1 MMRNMLK
8 SKIHRATV
16 TDADLNYDGSITV
29 DVGLMEAANMI
40 PHELVHVWNVNNG
53 ERFETYV
60 IPGARNSGTICV
72 NGSAA
77 RRVHRGDLL
86 IIASF
91 THRRSCS
98 STRRTASAR
107 RTASPSRRRN
117 AGGSAVRLLRF
128 VAAGATGAADMGRD
142 G

>member
-1 MMRNMLK
+1 MTRNMLK

-29 DVGLMEAANMI
+29 DAALMDAANML
-40 PHELVHVWNVNNG
+40 PHELVQVWNVNNG

-60 IPGARNSGTICV
+60 IPGTRDSGTICV

-91 THRRSCS
+91 TWLAEEEAHRHEPAVVLVDEQNRM
-98 STRRTASAR
+98 RK
-107 RTASPSRRRN
+107 RN
-117 AGGSAVRLLRF
+117 GISVE
-128 VAAGATGAADMGRD
+128 AA
-142 G
+142 

>member
-1 MMRNMLK
+1 MIRNILK

-29 DVGLMEAANMI
+29 DTALMEAANVL

-60 IPGARNSGTICV
+60 IPGPRNSGTICV

-91 THRRSCS
+91 TWLEEEAAQRHEPAVVLVDEQNRIRK
-98 STRRTASAR
+98 
-107 RTASPSRRRN
+107 RN
-117 AGGSAVRLLRF
+117 GVS
-128 VAAGATGAADMGRD
+128 VAAA
-142 G
+142 

>member
-1 MMRNMLK
+1 MTRNMLK

-29 DVGLMEAANMI
+29 DAGLMEAANML

-60 IPGARNSGTICV
+60 IPGTRHSGTICV

-91 THRRSCS
+91 TWL
-98 STRRTASAR
+98 AEEE
-107 RTASPSRRRN
+107 
-117 AGGSAVRLLRF
+117 AVRHEPAVVLVDEQNRLRKRNG
-128 VAAGATGAADMGRD
+128 VSVEAA
-142 G
+142 

>member
-1 MMRNMLK
+1 MLK

-40 PHELVHVWNVNNG
+40 PHELVHVWDVNNG

-60 IPGARNSGTICV
+60 IPGKRNSGTICV

-77 RRVHRGDLL
+77 RRVHHGDLI

-91 THRRSCS
+91 TWLDEAAALRHEPEVVLVDQQNRIRKK
-98 STRRTASAR
+98 
-107 RTASPSRRRN
+107 N
-117 AGGSAVRLLRF
+117 GVAVE
-128 VAAGATGAADMGRD
+128 AA
-142 G
+142 

>member
-16 TDADLNYDGSITV
+16 TDADLNYDGSIAV

-60 IPGARNSGTICV
+60 IPGERNSGTICV

-91 THRRSCS
+91 TWLDEAEAQCHAPEVVLVDTENRIRKK
-98 STRRTASAR
+98 
-107 RTASPSRRRN
+107 N
-117 AGGSAVRLLRF
+117 G
-128 VAAGATGAADMGRD
+128 VAIEAA
-142 G
+142 

>member
-1 MMRNMLK
+1 MTRNMLK

-29 DVGLMEAANMI
+29 DAGLMEAANML

-60 IPGARNSGTICV
+60 IPGTRQSGTICV

-91 THRRSCS
+91 TWL
-98 STRRTASAR
+98 AEEEAR
-107 RTASPSRRRN
+107 RHEPAVVLVDEQNRIRTRN
-117 AGGSAVRLLRF
+117 GVSVE
-128 VAAGATGAADMGRD
+128 AA
-142 G
+142 

>member
-91 THRRSCS
+91 TWLEE
-98 STRRTASAR
+98 TE
-107 RTASPSRRRN
+107 
-117 AGGSAVRLLRF
+117 AVRHEPAVVLVDEQNHIRKKNG
-128 VAAGATGAADMGRD
+128 VAVEAA
-142 G
+142 

>member
-1 MMRNMLK
+1 MTRNMLK

-29 DVGLMEAANMI
+29 DTGLMEAANML

-60 IPGARNSGTICV
+60 IPGARHSGTICV

-91 THRRSCS
+91 SWLDEAEAIRHE
-98 STRRTASAR
+98 
-107 RTASPSRRRN
+107 P
-117 AGGSAVRLLRF
+117 AVVLVDEQNRIRKKNG
-128 VAAGATGAADMGRD
+128 VSVEAA
-142 G
+142 

>member
-1 MMRNMLK
+1 MTRNMLK

-29 DVGLMEAANMI
+29 DAGLMDAADMI

-60 IPGARNSGTICV
+60 IPGARGSGTICV

-91 THRRSCS
+91 SWFDEVEALRHE
-98 STRRTASAR
+98 
-107 RTASPSRRRN
+107 P
-117 AGGSAVRLLRF
+117 AVVLVDEQNHIRKKNG
-128 VAAGATGAADMGRD
+128 VAVEAA
-142 G
+142 

>member
-1 MMRNMLK
+1 MTRNMLK

-29 DVGLMEAANMI
+29 DETLMEAANML

-60 IPGARNSGTICV
+60 IPGERRSGTICV

-86 IIASF
+86 IIATF
-91 THRRSCS
+91 TWMDEQ
-98 STRRTASAR
+98 AAR
-107 RTASPSRRRN
+107 RHEP
-117 AGGSAVRLLRF
+117 AVVLVDQHNQIRKKNG
-128 VAAGATGAADMGRD
+128 VAVEAA
-142 G
+142 

>member
-1 MMRNMLK
+1 MTRNMLK

-29 DVGLMEAANMI
+29 DAGLMEGANML

-60 IPGARNSGTICV
+60 IPGARSSGTICV

-91 THRRSCS
+91 SWLTEEEALRHEPAIVLVDDRNCI
-98 STRRTASAR
+98 RTKNGVS
-107 RTASPSRRRN
+107 
-117 AGGSAVRLLRF
+117 VE
-128 VAAGATGAADMGRD
+128 AA
-142 G
+142 

>member
-29 DVGLMEAANMI
+29 DAGLMEAANMI

-60 IPGARNSGTICV
+60 IPGARSSGTICV

-91 THRRSCS
+91 TWLDEAEALRHAPEVVLVDEQNHIRKK
-98 STRRTASAR
+98 
-107 RTASPSRRRN
+107 N
-117 AGGSAVRLLRF
+117 GVAVE
-128 VAAGATGAADMGRD
+128 AA
-142 G
+142 

>member
-1 MMRNMLK
+1 MRNMLK

-29 DVGLMEAANMI
+29 DASLMEAANML

-60 IPGARNSGTICV
+60 IPGVRGSGTICV

-91 THRRSCS
+91 TWLEEAQAQRHE
-98 STRRTASAR
+98 
-107 RTASPSRRRN
+107 P
-117 AGGSAVRLLRF
+117 AVVLVDPENRIRKLNG
-128 VAAGATGAADMGRD
+128 VSVEAA
-142 G
+142 

>member
-1 MMRNMLK
+1 MTRNMLK

-29 DVGLMEAANMI
+29 DAGLMEAANML

-60 IPGARNSGTICV
+60 IPGPRQSGTICV

-91 THRRSCS
+91 TWLAEEEALRHEPAVVLVDEQNHIRK
-98 STRRTASAR
+98 
-107 RTASPSRRRN
+107 RN
-117 AGGSAVRLLRF
+117 GVSVE
-128 VAAGATGAADMGRD
+128 AA
-142 G
+142 

>member
-1 MMRNMLK
+1 MMRQMLK

-29 DVGLMEAANMI
+29 DAALMEAADLL
-40 PHELVHVWNVNNG
+40 PHEQVHVWDVNNG
-53 ERFETYV
+53 ERFQTYV
-60 IPGARNSGTICV
+60 IPGPRRSGTICV

-91 THRRSCS
+91 AALDEDEARSYQPTVVRVDARNRQRRK
-98 STRRTASAR
+98 
-107 RTASPSRRRN
+107 PDPE
-117 AGGSAVRLLRF
+117 VE
-128 VAAGATGAADMGRD
+128 AA
-142 G
+142 

>member
-1 MMRNMLK
+1 MIRNMLK

-16 TDADLNYDGSITV
+16 TDADLDYDGSLTM
-29 DVGLMEAANMI
+29 DAGLMEAANML

-60 IPGARNSGTICV
+60 IPGGRNSGTICV

-91 THRRSCS
+91 SWLAEEEALRHTPTVVLVDERNRIRRK
-98 STRRTASAR
+98 
-107 RTASPSRRRN
+107 N
-117 AGGSAVRLLRF
+117 AVGVE
-128 VAAGATGAADMGRD
+128 AA
-142 G
+142 

>member
-86 IIASF
+86 IGSSRDRASCRAGAGRPAAGP
-91 THRRSCS
+91 TPGVADGPARCARW
-98 STRRTASAR
+98 TRRC
-107 RTASPSRRRN
+107 
-117 AGGSAVRLLRF
+117 GS
-128 VAAGATGAADMGRD
+128 
-142 G
+142 

>member
-1 MMRNMLK
+1 MTRNMLK

-29 DVGLMEAANMI
+29 DSALMEAADML

-53 ERFETYV
+53 ERFQTYV
-60 IPGARNSGTICV
+60 IPGERNSGTICV

-86 IIASF
+86 IIATFSWMDEAEALR
-91 THRRSCS
+91 HE
-98 STRRTASAR
+98 
-107 RTASPSRRRN
+107 PSVVLVDTQNRMRKKN
-117 AGGSAVRLLRF
+117 GVAVE
-128 VAAGATGAADMGRD
+128 AA
-142 G
+142 